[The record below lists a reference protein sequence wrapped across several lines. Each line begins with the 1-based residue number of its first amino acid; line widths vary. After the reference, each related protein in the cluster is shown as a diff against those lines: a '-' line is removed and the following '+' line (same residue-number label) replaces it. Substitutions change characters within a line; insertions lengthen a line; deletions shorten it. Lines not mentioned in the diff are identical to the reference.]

1 MLSIEEILALAEP
14 NAEFIELQSESPIRV
29 GAWNKDTDIQQI
41 RGIMANVLE
50 AKLAAKPDPSTLPYV
65 EEDVHITVGDGASIA
80 VRIHK
85 PRVVADDGCPVLVAF
100 HGGGFVIGDLE
111 GVGSLCQLF
120 TTLGGIAV
128 NVDYR
133 LAPEHPFPVPVQDC
147 FDVVKW
153 TVDNAKTIGINLSK
167 GFLVGGES
175 AGADL
180 ALGVNRLWI
189 DEKQTPKLTGIFS
202 SISGALAEDTVPE
215 TYRNR
220 FLSLKQNASAPV
232 VTADSIE
239 FIRDMYKPD
248 PRSPVAYP
256 VISPDL
262 SGIPKTY
269 FQACGLDPVRDC
281 TLIMEQVWKDA
292 GIPTKLDVYP
302 GLPHGF
308 WALFPQADFS
318 KKHQRDQKA
327 GLECSKLEW
336 STPAT
341 SQRALARQTR
351 RPNGRKSGGGRLPL
365 TSPTT
370 FEPLHLSFASSPNT
384 PKEAASSHEHLWLY
398 MAPKSKPPEKK
409 QQSLT
414 NFFQPK
420 TVNGLAAAFQKS
432 QSEARTSPP
441 ESPDSSRKRPLEE
454 DTDRGN
460 NGPDKNTKRVKGD
473 KGDKTTA
480 ADQGKSSF
488 FTPGAKPAAE
498 SEPKSKASAASS
510 RTGRFAYSQA
520 SDVNE
525 EEDEEDQDPSTK
537 QRKEELHKKFVKKLG
552 HPDSMLW
559 RRRRQ
564 DDNEAAEEEEG
575 EGEEDED
582 EAPPP
587 PKAKKGGARANKKLT
602 PMEIQF
608 LDIKRK
614 HLDTVLIVE
623 VGYKFRFFG
632 EDARI
637 AAKELSIVCIP
648 GKYRYDEHPSEAHLE
663 KFASASIPVHR
674 LPVHAKRLVA
684 AGHKVG
690 VVRQIE
696 TAALKKAGDNR
707 NAPFVRKLTNVYTKG
722 TYIDEN
728 GELET
733 GGDGGAPSGGY
744 LLCITETPTKGQGT
758 DEKVDVGIVA
768 VQPTTGDIIYD
779 TFEDGFMRSEI
790 ETRLLHISPCEFV
803 IVGDLTKGSDKLIQ
817 HLSGSSTNVF
827 GDRSR
832 VERVPRTKTMA
843 AEAYSHVTQFYADKL
858 QQTPDADASA
868 LLERILHLPEPV
880 TICLSAMISH
890 LKEYGLEHVFDLTKN
905 FTSFSARQHMLLNGT
920 TLEAL
925 EVYRNATDHSERGS
939 LFWALDKTT
948 TRFGQRLLRKWVG
961 RPLLDVARLEERVA
975 AVQELVDEQSS
986 AKVDRLETLLAG
998 TKTDLER
1005 SLIRIYY
1012 GKCTRPELL
1021 SVLQTLQRI
1030 AMQYPT
1036 VKSAEATGFT
1046 SPLIASAVLSLPQ
1059 ILDLVVS
1066 HLDKINPEAARKDDK
1081 YNFFRESEQT
1091 EDIEDHK
1098 MGIVSVEQSLDEHRA
1113 DAAAS
1118 LKRKK
1123 PVDYVTVS
1131 GIEFLIEVPNTDLKS
1146 VPASW
1151 IKISG
1156 TKKLSR
1162 FHTPVVVRLIAER
1175 DQHREAL
1182 AAACDAA
1189 FSALLRTIADAYQ
1202 PLRDAVSSLA
1212 TLDCLLSLSRVAAL
1226 PGYSKPTFLPST
1238 TNKPTISIAQGRH
1251 PIAEHTLS
1259 DPYIPFTTTLASP
1272 SPLAHLITGP
1282 NMGGKSSFVRAVAL
1296 LVLLAQI
1303 GSFVPADALS
1313 LTLTDA
1319 IHVRMGAR
1327 DNLAAGESTFMVEV
1341 SETARILRAATPRS
1355 LVILDELGRGTSTHD
1370 GAAIAHAVLDHV
1382 VRENRCLTLFITHYQ
1397 NLARLAEGIGEGLV
1411 KNVHM
1416 RFTATRRA
1424 GAEEGDADADDDDA
1438 GADEEITFLY
1448 EVGEGVA
1455 HRSYGLNVARL
1466 ARIPRKVIDVA
1477 SQRSREM
1484 EQDVRVR
1491 RLRGTARLLTEV
1503 LETNPDQLDHLIS
1516 NIEQL

>member
-1 MLSIEEILALAEP
+1 
-14 NAEFIELQSESPIRV
+14 
-29 GAWNKDTDIQQI
+29 
-41 RGIMANVLE
+41 
-50 AKLAAKPDPSTLPYV
+50 
-65 EEDVHITVGDGASIA
+65 
-80 VRIHK
+80 
-85 PRVVADDGCPVLVAF
+85 
-100 HGGGFVIGDLE
+100 
-111 GVGSLCQLF
+111 
-120 TTLGGIAV
+120 
-128 NVDYR
+128 
-133 LAPEHPFPVPVQDC
+133 
-147 FDVVKW
+147 
-153 TVDNAKTIGINLSK
+153 
-167 GFLVGGES
+167 
-175 AGADL
+175 
-180 ALGVNRLWI
+180 
-189 DEKQTPKLTGIFS
+189 
-202 SISGALAEDTVPE
+202 
-215 TYRNR
+215 
-220 FLSLKQNASAPV
+220 
-232 VTADSIE
+232 
-239 FIRDMYKPD
+239 
-248 PRSPVAYP
+248 
-256 VISPDL
+256 
-262 SGIPKTY
+262 
-269 FQACGLDPVRDC
+269 
-281 TLIMEQVWKDA
+281 
-292 GIPTKLDVYP
+292 
-302 GLPHGF
+302 
-308 WALFPQADFS
+308 
-318 KKHQRDQKA
+318 
-327 GLECSKLEW
+327 
-336 STPAT
+336 
-341 SQRALARQTR
+341 
-351 RPNGRKSGGGRLPL
+351 
-365 TSPTT
+365 
-370 FEPLHLSFASSPNT
+370 
-384 PKEAASSHEHLWLY
+384 
-398 MAPKSKPPEKK
+398 MAPKSRPPEKQ

-414 NFFQPK
+414 SFFKPK

-432 QSEARTSPP
+432 QAEAKNSPP
-441 ESPDSSRKRPLEE
+441 KSPESSRKRPLEE
-454 DTDRGN
+454 DAEKGN
-460 NGPDKNTKRVKGD
+460 NGSENANKRSRSTNSGKKDVTD
-473 KGDKTTA
+473 E
-480 ADQGKSSF
+480 GKSSF
-488 FTPGAKPAAE
+488 FSSAGKEADH
-498 SEPKSKASAASS
+498 EPRTKASASGS
-510 RTGRFAYSQA
+510 RTGRFVYSQG
-520 SDVNE
+520 SDEN
-525 EEDEEDQDPSTK
+525 DEEDDDDPHTK
-537 QRKEELHKKFVKKLG
+537 KHKEDLHKKFVRKLG
-552 HPDSMLW
+552 HPDSML
-559 RRRRQ
+559 RRRHREEEQ
-564 DDNEAAEEEEG
+564 DAGEGEEG
-575 EGEEDED
+575 EDEDED

-587 PKAKKGGARANKKLT
+587 PKAKKGGARASKKLT

-648 GKYRYDEHPSEAHLE
+648 GKYRYDEHPSEAHWDR
-663 KFASASIPVHR
+663 FASASIPVHR
-674 LPVHAKRLVA
+674 LPVHARRLVA

-733 GGDGGAPSGGY
+733 SGDGGAPSGGY
-744 LLCITETPTKGQGT
+744 LLCITELPTKGQGT
-758 DEKVDVGIVA
+758 DEKVEVGIVA

-832 VERVPRTKTMA
+832 VERVPRSKTMA

-858 QQTPDADASA
+858 QATPDAAASA
-868 LLERILHLPEPV
+868 LLEKILHLPEPV
-880 TICLSAMISH
+880 TICLSAMITH
-890 LKEYGLEHVFDLTKN
+890 LQEYGLEHVFDLTKN

-920 TLEAL
+920 TLESL

-961 RPLLDVARLEERVA
+961 RPLLDVSRLEARVA
-975 AVQELVDEQSS
+975 AVQELLDEQSS
-986 AKVDRLETLLAG
+986 TKVDRLETLLSG
-998 TKTDLER
+998 IKTDLER

-1030 AMQYPT
+1030 AMQYST
-1036 VKSAEATGFT
+1036 VKSAEETGFT
-1046 SPLIASAVLSLPQ
+1046 SPLISSAVLSLPQ

-1066 HLDKINPEAARKDDK
+1066 HLEKINPEAARKDDK

-1113 DAAAS
+1113 EAAAS

-1131 GIEFLIEVPNTDLKS
+1131 GIEYLIEVLNTDLKS

-1162 FHTPVVVRLIAER
+1162 FHTPTAVRLIQER

-1189 FSALLRTIADAYQ
+1189 FTSLLRDIADAYQ

-1212 TLDCLLSLSRVAAL
+1212 TLDCLLSLSRVASL
-1226 PGYSKPTFLPST
+1226 PGYTKPAFLAAPAQ
-1238 TNKPTISIAQGRH
+1238 PTIQIAQGRH

-1259 DPYIPFTTTLASP
+1259 DPYIPFTTSLSSP

-1282 NMGGKSSFVRAVAL
+1282 NMGGKSSYVRAVAL

-1303 GSFVPADALS
+1303 GSFVPADAFT
-1313 LTLTDA
+1313 LTLADA

-1341 SETARILRAATPRS
+1341 SETARILRSATPRS

-1382 VRENRCLTLFITHYQ
+1382 VRENKCLTLFITHYQ
-1397 NLARLAEGIGEGLV
+1397 NLARLADGIGNGLV

-1424 GAEEGDADADDDDA
+1424 GEDGKEDVDDGEDEA
-1438 GADEEITFLY
+1438 GVDEEITFLY

-1466 ARIPRKVIDVA
+1466 ARIPRRVIEVA
-1477 SQRSREM
+1477 AQKSREM
-1484 EQDVRVR
+1484 EQDVRIR
-1491 RLRGTARLLTEV
+1491 RLRGTARLLSDV
-1503 LETNPDQLDHLIS
+1503 LESNPDQLDHLVS